1 MRRAPL
7 AVLPLLACILV
18 PRSVLAQ
25 GENAVPLPS
34 HTLRLTIGA
43 DWSHWSDRFG
53 IATPLNPA
61 LVNGAREP
69 IGTYFGAE
77 SLGTARLPFFA
88 PSETQ
93 VRALTGLPG
102 WALNVGRSKLTLD
115 ASWRSTPIKL
125 EYAPSSR
132 FGLSVNVPIVR
143 ARMTSFLA
151 GPDTGVKGSFG
162 NVGFNPTL
170 ASPTA
175 LDAYRAQADTAMRAL
190 REQMTNGPLAL
201 RAQAQALYNSL
212 QPLACGLYSLGGGS
226 ATASSSPCYS
236 ATAVP
241 RSYLLPVDTSDAGD
255 TLKARLGRGESD
267 YANLSTQYAAA
278 GVTMPA
284 FNSNYALPAA
294 PLDSAGVRALFY
306 DPNGA
311 LAGDSLNE
319 VVRTRLGDVE
329 LGAWAQLAN
338 GPHWRSQV
346 AVTARLAT
354 GSPDSPDNFID
365 LPTGTHERGVEVAM
379 RNDLI
384 AGRNFWLHVG
394 GRYGTASP
402 DQLQRRV
409 TPWYLPFAPLSATAL
424 VQRKMGDYY
433 GVDLVPNWQLDDA
446 FDVGI
451 GWHYYHQAA
460 TTFSYVGD
468 AVAQEALIGYPA
480 SVLGLNTEIERMR
493 VGAGI
498 TFSTLDRY
506 ARGRARLPYRVT
518 WSYNTTLYGRGGQVP
533 KDGVMSL
540 MISAYFGSPR

>member
-7 AVLPLLACILV
+7 AVVSLLACILV

-25 GENAVPLPS
+25 GESAIPLPA
-34 HTLRLTIGA
+34 HTLRLSIGA

-53 IATPLNPA
+53 VATPLNPG

-77 SLGTARLPFFA
+77 SLGTVQLPFLA
-88 PSETQ
+88 PAQSQ
-93 VRALTGLPG
+93 VRSLTGLSG
-102 WALNVGRSKLTLD
+102 WLLNVGRSKLTLD
-115 ASWRSTPIKL
+115 ASWRSTPLRL
-125 EYAPSSR
+125 EYAPSTR
-132 FGLSVNVPIVR
+132 FGFSVNVPIVR
-143 ARMTSFLA
+143 ARMSVFLA
-151 GPDTGVKGSFG
+151 GPDTAVKGSIG

-170 ASPTA
+170 ASPA
-175 LDAYRAQADTAMRAL
+175 VLDTYRAEADTAMRAL

-201 RAQAQALYNSL
+201 RTQAQTLYNSL

-226 ATASSSPCYS
+226 ATSATSPCYS
-236 ATAVP
+236 ATPVP
-241 RSYLLPVDTSDAGD
+241 RSYLLPVDTSQAGD
-255 TLKARLGRGESD
+255 TLTSRLGQGESS
-267 YANLSTQYAAA
+267 YATLAAQYATA
-278 GVTMPA
+278 GVAMPA
-284 FNSNYALPAA
+284 FNSTYTLPGA
-294 PLDSAGVRALFY
+294 PLDSAGVRRLFY

-329 LGAWAQLAN
+329 LGAWIQLAN
-338 GPHWRSQV
+338 GAHWRSQV

-394 GRYGTASP
+394 GRYGVSSP
-402 DQLQRRV
+402 DQLLRRV
-409 TPWYLPFAPLSATAL
+409 SPWYLPYAPLSATAL

-446 FDVGI
+446 FDIGI

-460 TTFSYVGD
+460 TSYTYVGD
-468 AVAQEALIGYPA
+468 PVAMQALIGYPA
-480 SVLGLNTEIERMR
+480 SVLGDATQVDRMR
-493 VGAGI
+493 VGAGL

-506 ARGRARLPYRVT
+506 ARGKARLPYRVT

-533 KDGVMSL
+533 NDGVMSV
-540 MISAYFGSPR
+540 MISAYFGSLR